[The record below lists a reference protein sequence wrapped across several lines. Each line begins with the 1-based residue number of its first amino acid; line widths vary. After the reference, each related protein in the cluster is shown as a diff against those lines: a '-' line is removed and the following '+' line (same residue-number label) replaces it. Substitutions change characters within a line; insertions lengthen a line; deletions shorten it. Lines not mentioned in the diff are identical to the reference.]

1 MKTASQKGAKANDP
15 APKVSLIKKPKDVQV
30 SKIGKSSSK

>member
-1 MKTASQKGAKANDP
+1 MKTANKKEAKANEP
-15 APKVSLIKKPKDVQV
+15 APKVPLIKKPKDVQV